1 MEHDLSIL
9 RDDSLEA
16 IRVARSEAELE
27 RVETDLLGRNG
38 KFAAAMKRLSAL
50 SRDERP
56 RIGKLIQEVRRTID
70 QALADR
76 KRTFGTHR
84 HTFDPTLPG
93 ERPVRGHVHPI
104 TTYSRRIIEVWRSFG
119 YDVHE
124 GPELEE
130 DWYNF
135 EALNFPK
142 DHPTRDMHDTFF
154 IKGRPDLVL
163 RTHTSTVQARSVFH
177 RKPPLK
183 FVEIGRVYRHE
194 ATDAKHE
201 STFTQ
206 CDGIAIDRHMTMAHL
221 VGTLHVFFKR
231 MFGDDVKIRT
241 RPSYFPFVEPGIE
254 MDLQWTINGKT
265 EWLEMLGAGMI
276 HPNVMKSLKLD
287 PKKWNGFAFGMGF
300 DRLVMLSY
308 GITDIRMLYN
318 GNLDFLKQF

>member
-1 MEHDLSIL
+1 MERDLQQL
-9 RDDSLEA
+9 RDEA
-16 IRVARSEAELE
+16 L
-27 RVETDLLGRNG
+27 T
-38 KFAAAMKRLSAL
+38 AAAGAGSAAQLDQLEQSLFGRSGRFTALMKQLPTQAADQRPALGKRLQS
-50 SRDERP
+50 
-56 RIGKLIQEVRRTID
+56 VRREIE
-70 QALADR
+70 QAIADR
-76 KRTFGTHR
+76 RRTFGAARVTI
-84 HTFDPTLPG
+84 DPTLPG
-93 ERPVRGHVHPI
+93 ERPMRGHIHPI
-104 TTYSRRIIEVWRSFG
+104 TAYTRRVLGVWRSFG

-130 DWYNF
+130 DWFNF

-154 IKGRPDLVL
+154 IKNRPDLVL
-163 RTHTSTVQARSVFH
+163 RTHTSTVQSRALFH

-183 FVEIGRVYRHE
+183 YIEIGRVFRHE

-206 CDGIAIDRHMTMAHL
+206 CDGVAIDRHLTMAHL
-221 VGTLHVFFKR
+221 VGTLHVFLKR
-231 MFGDDVKIRT
+231 MFGEDVKIRT

-254 MDLQWTINGKT
+254 MDMQWTVNGKS

-276 HPNVMKSLKLD
+276 HPNVMRSLKLD
-287 PKKWNGFAFGMGF
+287 PKVWKGFAFGMGF
-300 DRLVMLSY
+300 DRLLMLEY